1 MDIFELSDK
10 LLTQD
15 DKDSIH
21 EITGYSYQQLIND
34 IEEYDI
40 EFLQSI
46 YSDEKIIMDVGLN
59 KKGLHIYRTLLSRR
73 IDQYRRRVYSQNHE
87 KINEWE
93 ENGIIIVPNFL
104 ENDEYDKI
112 KSKLNMNQNFHLDL
126 SSNVEFQ
133 KLITMT
139 AGAPSTIMTL
149 GSETIEFDKI
159 DPNEEQYH
167 LHSDTFQPC
176 IKVFY
181 YINDIQ
187 ENEGSFCFVKGST
200 RVENKNFLKWLYE
213 SSCKSLDDTSD
224 DVYDILPYKLN
235 SDTFDTWGK
244 PVKCTFS
251 PRLGRKLTDEQ
262 LNVKLNAMDLPNM
275 TPVLGK
281 GNTLVI
287 ADTSGF
293 HRRER
298 AKQGVV
304 RTTLRSGQRFNPFM
318 I

>member
-1 MDIFELSDK
+1 MDIFELSNMMLTADDKNLISEISGYPYDK
-10 LLTQD
+10 LM
-15 DKDSIH
+15 
-21 EITGYSYQQLIND
+21 ND
-34 IEEYDI
+34 LEECDI
-40 EFLQSI
+40 DILQSI
-46 YSDEKIIMDVGLN
+46 YSDEKIVMNGDLN
-59 KKGLHIYRTLLSRR
+59 KKGLHIYRVLLSRR
-73 IDQYRRRVYSQNHE
+73 IDRHRRRTYSPSHQN
-87 KINEWE
+87 ISEWE
-93 ENGIIIVPNFL
+93 ENGIIILPNFL
-104 ENDEYDKI
+104 DENEHEKLKI
-112 KSKLNMNQNFHLDL
+112 KATNGQSFHLDL
-126 SSNVEFQ
+126 SSNIRFQ
-133 KLITMT
+133 ELVTMT

-149 GSETIEFDKI
+149 GSETIDFDKI

-176 IKVFY
+176 VKVFY
-181 YINDIQ
+181 YINEIK

-200 RVENKNFLKWLYE
+200 RIENKKMLEWLYE
-213 SSCKSLDDTSD
+213 SSCLSLDETNEDI
-224 DVYDILPYKLN
+224 YDILPYKLN

-244 PVKCTFS
+244 TVKCTFS

-275 TPVLGK
+275 TPILGK

-298 AKQGVV
+298 ANQGVV

>member
-1 MDIFELSDK
+1 MDIFELSNMMLTAEDKNLISEISGYPYDK
-10 LLTQD
+10 LM
-15 DKDSIH
+15 
-21 EITGYSYQQLIND
+21 ND
-34 IEEYDI
+34 LEECDI
-40 EFLQSI
+40 DILQSI
-46 YSDEKIIMDVGLN
+46 YSDEKIVMNGDLN
-59 KKGLHIYRTLLSRR
+59 KKGLHIYRVLLSRR
-73 IDQYRRRVYSQNHE
+73 IDRHRRRTYSPSHQN
-87 KINEWE
+87 ISEWE
-93 ENGIIIVPNFL
+93 ENGIIILPNFL
-104 ENDEYDKI
+104 DENEHEKLKI
-112 KSKLNMNQNFHLDL
+112 KATNGQSFHLDL
-126 SSNVEFQ
+126 SSNIRFQ
-133 KLITMT
+133 ELVTMA

-149 GSETIEFDKI
+149 GSETIDFDKI

-176 IKVFY
+176 VKVFY
-181 YINDIQ
+181 YINEIK

-200 RVENKNFLKWLYE
+200 RIENKKMLEWLYE
-213 SSCKSLDDTSD
+213 SSCLSLDETNEDI
-224 DVYDILPYKLN
+224 YDILPYKLN

-275 TPVLGK
+275 TPILGK

-298 AKQGVV
+298 ANQGVV